1 LPFTPYHFGPSG
13 FVALTLRRWIDIPVF
28 ILANV
33 IVDIEVL
40 IAAILGLGYPIHR
53 YAHTLLIGAVVGAVW
68 GALAYKAKPAFEW
81 AMQQLRIP
89 YKTNFWKM
97 VISGVLGVWLHVFID
112 AIYHGDVRIFWPS
125 RAIPLFRLISR
136 GQLKVV
142 CLAFFAAAVI
152 LYAIAVKSYIKQD
165 RTKE

>member
-1 LPFTPYHFGPSG
+1 MPFTPYHFGPSG
-13 FVALTLRRWIDIPVF
+13 FVALVLRRWIDIPVF

-53 YAHTLLIGAVVGAVW
+53 YAHTLLIGVVVGAVW
-68 GALAYKAKPAFEW
+68 GALACKAKPALMR

-97 VISGVLGVWLHVFID
+97 VISGILG
-112 AIYHGDVRIFWPS
+112 A
-125 RAIPLFRLISR
+125 
-136 GQLKVV
+136 
-142 CLAFFAAAVI
+142 
-152 LYAIAVKSYIKQD
+152 
-165 RTKE
+165 

>member
-1 LPFTPYHFGPSG
+1 M
-13 FVALTLRRWIDIPVF
+13 LRRWIDIPVF
-28 ILANV
+28 VLANV

-40 IAAILGLGYPIHR
+40 VIGLLGLGWPCHR
-53 YAHTLLIGAVVGAVW
+53 YCHTLLFGAVAGAVW
-68 GALAYKAKPAFEW
+68 GALAYKAKPALAW
-81 AMQQLRIP
+81 AMQRLRIP
-89 YKTNFWKM
+89 YKTGFWKM

-112 AIYHGDVRIFWPS
+112 AIYHWDVRIFWPN

-142 CLAFFAAAVI
+142 CLALFAAAVI